1 MATRLHVFL
10 ERFFVGVLNLKDTG
24 QMQFRYDAAWLIDPN
39 RRPLSLSL
47 PLQAHAFS
55 AKACRGFFA
64 GLLPEGELRTLLAQN
79 LGVSAN
85 NDVALLDKI
94 GGDCAGAV
102 SFVPEGQLPAEALPS
117 FRLLDD
123 FALAEILRD
132 RLPLRPLLAGD
143 GPMRLSLAGAQ
154 SKWAVCIENDAV
166 VMPQGAAMS
175 THILKPGNPRFEN
188 LVFNEAFCMT
198 LAGKLGL
205 SVAHVQIQSVQNIP
219 YLLIA
224 RYDRKV
230 LPDSPYCQRLHQED
244 FCQAMGIPPELKY
257 QKEGGPS
264 LKACFDLVRRYSSVP
279 AQDLFSLLDT
289 VVFNVLIGNNDA
301 HGKNFSFLYDGESVF
316 DEALFDPQSFQTKPN
331 LKIVLAPRYDLVST
345 MVYPHLSSE
354 LAMSIGGEYDAQKI
368 RLSHFEKLADETG
381 LSKKAVR
388 QRVIA
393 FAQQVLDTMESMT
406 FEYPGVAAIQDFVR
420 HRVGRVLLGG

>member
-1 MATRLHVFL
+1 
-10 ERFFVGVLNLKDTG
+10 
-24 QMQFRYDAAWLIDPN
+24 
-39 RRPLSLSL
+39 
-47 PLQAHAFS
+47 
-55 AKACRGFFA
+55 
-64 GLLPEGELRTLLAQN
+64 LLAQN
-79 LGVSAN
+79 LGLSAN
-85 NDVALLDKI
+85 NDVALLDKL

-102 SFVPEGQLPAEALPS
+102 SFVPEGQLPVDAPPS
-117 FRLLDD
+117 FTRLDD
-123 FALAEILRD
+123 LVLAEILRD

-143 GPMRLSLAGAQ
+143 GAMRLSLAGAQ

-166 VMPQGAAMS
+166 VMPQGTAMS

-205 SVAHVQIQSVQNIP
+205 SVAQVQIQAAHQVP
-219 YLLIA
+219 YLLIS

-230 LPDSPYCQRLHQED
+230 MPGLYCKRLHQED

-264 LKACFDLVRRYSSVP
+264 LKSCFDLVRRYSSVP

-316 DEALFDPQSFQTKPN
+316 DQNVFEPQSLETKPT
-331 LKIVLAPRYDLVST
+331 LKIGLAPRYDLVST

-381 LSKKAVR
+381 LSRKAVR
-388 QRVIA
+388 QRVIT
-393 FAQQVLDTMESMT
+393 FAQQMLDVVESMT
-406 FEYPGVAAIQDFVR
+406 FEYPGVAAIQDLVR
-420 HRVGRVLLGG
+420 HRVGRVLSGE